1 MLYTTTY
8 INRNFLLKVSGK
20 DNQNQPI
27 NKLVGVRGLKELVG
41 EELLS
46 KFVHRAITSG
56 KDKTKCSL
64 RRGLRITFYNK

>member
-1 MLYTTTY
+1 MLYDTTY

-20 DNQNQPI
+20 DNNNQPI
-27 NKLVGVRGLKELVG
+27 NKLVGVRGAKELIG

-46 KFVHRAITSG
+46 KFVHRAIAS
-56 KDKTKCSL
+56 KNDKTKCCL